1 MDEKTTLIGT
11 LLVLTLFIIP
21 TGISIS
27 SEVDPVFDN
36 VAPYDQQGYTPESAR
51 EAKYEVDVASEKTD
65 LCRTTLQVYNYTE
78 FNKTD
83 VLYQKVFEEPCQSMN
98 DTSSI
103 ITIWDSVEKTEG
115 DYLAEFTLERQNSTG
130 TFVEE
135 DFLSHSF
142 RIGTSIDMFAGMVG
156 IPYNVFRIL
165 IGTILTLVVGGAAG
179 SYTKSGVI
187 GGIAVVGMIIT
198 FTAIDWF
205 PALYM
210 FLTVIISII
219 STHFIR

>member
-1 MDEKTTLIGT
+1 MDEKTTTIGL

-21 TGISIS
+21 VGTSVS
-27 SEVDPVFDN
+27 SEVDPVFDS

-65 LCRTTLQVYNYTE
+65 LCRTTVQVYNYTE
-78 FNKTD
+78 FQKSNL
-83 VLYQKVFEEPCQSMN
+83 LYEHAFEEPCLSMN

-103 ITIWDSVEKTEG
+103 ETIWESIGKSQG

-142 RIGTSIDMFAGMVG
+142 RIGSSIDMFAGMVG

-165 IGTILTLVVGGAAG
+165 IGTFITLLIGGVAG
-179 SYTKSGVI
+179 SYTESGVI
-187 GGIAVVGMIIT
+187 GGISVIAMVIT

-210 FLTVIISII
+210 FLIVVISII
-219 STHFIR
+219 STHFIS